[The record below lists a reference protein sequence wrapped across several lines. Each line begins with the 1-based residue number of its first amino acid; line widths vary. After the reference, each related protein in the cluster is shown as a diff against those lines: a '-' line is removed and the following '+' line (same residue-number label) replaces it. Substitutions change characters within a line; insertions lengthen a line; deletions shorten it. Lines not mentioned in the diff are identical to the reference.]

1 MKKGYLAGAL
11 LLAALPVLC
20 ETPQNAKTQELLRF
34 TLDESPEQIV
44 TRLGRPN
51 HIADSAA
58 GYQSWQ
64 YEFPASEESDDNSP
78 PAWFVCL
85 DTARRQVLS
94 VTRNFDKP
102 QEVDPLFPA
111 SQTEVHHWPS
121 TDTPKFS
128 VRLRQAAGEALLL
141 AMGVANPGER
151 TTQLVLIRRSAL
163 KRLMPWLAEQLS
175 AGALR

>member
-1 MKKGYLAGAL
+1 MTKCYLVGAL
-11 LLAALPVLC
+11 LLAALPLVC
-20 ETPQNAKTQELLRF
+20 ETPQNRKIQELLQF
-34 TLDESPEQIV
+34 TLDESPEEIV
-44 TRLGRPN
+44 ARLGRPN
-51 HIADSAA
+51 HIDDSSA

-64 YEFPASEESDDNSP
+64 YEFPAGEENDENSP

-102 QEVDPLFPA
+102 QEVDGFFPA

-121 TDTPKFS
+121 KDTPKFS
-128 VRLRQAAGEALLL
+128 VRLRSMPHEALLL
-141 AMGVANPGER
+141 AMGVAKPGDN

-163 KRLMPWLAEQLS
+163 KRLMPWLAEQVPV
-175 AGALR
+175 GALR